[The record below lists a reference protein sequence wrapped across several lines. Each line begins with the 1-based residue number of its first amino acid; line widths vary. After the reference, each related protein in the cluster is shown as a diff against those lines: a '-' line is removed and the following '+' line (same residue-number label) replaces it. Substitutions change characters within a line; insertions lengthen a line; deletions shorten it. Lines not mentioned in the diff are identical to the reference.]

1 MTWIVLFI
9 YLICDKNVM
18 AEHINP
24 NKSMRSEPP
33 RQMILNKPL
42 FEPASGGFAK
52 IFTLLSSGIL

>member
-9 YLICDKNVM
+9 YLICFKNVM

-24 NKSMRSEPP
+24 SKSVRSAPP
-33 RQMILNKPL
+33 GRMILNKPL
-42 FEPASGGFAK
+42 FEPASDGFAK